1 MKPVAILGYS
11 LLWLGRHRGRD
22 EEQWREAAVRL
33 GLRRDPHPQHP
44 GGPPPHRGDSLFITP
59 QYKDGEWRSARLEG
73 KSAYSCPEGKSLILQ
88 AEIQVGTAPSDQQA
102 GIWPAFWAM
111 GQSCQRQDGN
121 EKVPWP
127 ECGEWDIL
135 ETSDGHDW
143 TLGSI
148 HWGVKNADGNVGK
161 KDFPTESGDAQVAK
175 YGNKYDHTQSHT
187 WAIKVDR
194 TKSDWKEETLQCEL
208 LCLPTL
214 PNTRPIQFYVGKP
227 EKGDV
232 ANMLCEVLMDGNQ
245 FFVMKGS
252 DVGDEAEWAVLAH
265 QPYFPILNVAV
276 GGNFPKTAGVNG
288 KTGTG
293 TDTGMEVQ
301 YVAFYISD

>member
-1 MKPVAILGYS
+1 MKPVTILGYS
-11 LLWLGRHRGRD
+11 LLWYDDFRIDRNLPYRKWDAIVGGTKNNGERQRYESAYNVTHIRTI
-22 EEQWREAAVRL
+22 L
-33 GLRRDPHPQHP
+33 

-59 QYKDGEWRSARLEG
+59 QYQDGEWRSARLEG
-73 KSAYSCPEGKSLILQ
+73 KEAYSCPEGKSLILQ

-111 GQSCQRQDGN
+111 GQSCQRQEGK
-121 EKVPWP
+121 EEVPWP

-148 HWGVKNADGNVGK
+148 HWGVKNADGKVGK
-161 KDFPTESGDAQVAK
+161 KDWPTEFGDAQVAK
-175 YGNKYDHTQSHT
+175 YGNKYDHTQSYT

-194 TKSDWKEETLQCEL
+194 TKSDWKDET
-208 LCLPTL
+208 
-214 PNTRPIQFYVGKP
+214 IQW
-227 EKGDV
+227 
-232 ANMLCEVLMDGNQ
+232 LMDGNE
-245 FFVMKGS
+245 FFEMKGS
-252 DVGDEAEWAVLAH
+252 DVSDEGEWAVLAH

-276 GGNFPKTAGVNG
+276 GGNFPKMVEVNG

>member
-1 MKPVAILGYS
+1 MVTANLYTDDDFRIDRQLPYRKWDAIVGGTKVNNEIQRYDSAYDVTHIRTILG
-11 LLWLGRHRGRD
+11 
-22 EEQWREAAVRL
+22 
-33 GLRRDPHPQHP
+33 
-44 GGPPPHRGDSLFITP
+44 GPAPHRGDSMFITP
-59 QYKDGEWRSARLEG
+59 QYKDGEWRSARMEG
-73 KSAYSCPEGKSLILQ
+73 KEAYSCPEGKSLILQ

-111 GQSCQRQDGN
+111 GQSCQRKDGK
-121 EKVPWP
+121 EEVPWP

-148 HWGVKNADGNVGK
+148 HWGVKNADGKVGK
-161 KDFPTESGDAQVAK
+161 KDWPTAFGDEQVAK

-194 TKSDWKEETLQCEL
+194 TKSNWKDET
-208 LCLPTL
+208 
-214 PNTRPIQFYVGKP
+214 IQW
-227 EKGDV
+227 
-232 ANMLCEVLMDGNQ
+232 LMDGNQ
-245 FFVMKGS
+245 FFEMKGS
-252 DVGDEAEWAVLAH
+252 DVNDEGQWAVLAH
-265 QPYFPILNVAV
+265 EPYFPILNVAV
-276 GGNFPKTAGVNG
+276 GGNFPQTQPVND

-293 TDTGMEVQ
+293 TDTGMQVQ